1 MSELNDLIGVEA
13 YPISLDDMVKGTSLG
28 TIDPPKSAIRNRAAT
43 VALTSEPDKALENYQ
58 IMMAESENGDSSY
71 TQALQDRVVNTV
83 QEQDQKTLMNILADP
98 AVPYEQKKQAIS
110 QLKLNPA
117 LKETSAIMHNNLA
130 SQTSEGE
137 RPDEE
142 DARINATSKA
152 LNEINQERT
161 QRQALINSH
170 MANLKGAGVETV
182 GEMAA
187 LWVMPFGNNIAVAR
201 ERAGAG
207 GTAGEIFKAF
217 ALPGSDVMSRRQ
229 KLENLPPAA
238 REEMTRN
245 ILTNLKDSSGV
256 LMSDND
262 FQEWQRAQ
270 QLLDEGGYSNTDVWL
285 DNLSGLLDVVGLGFT
300 VRSVKGVAKAGKAVK
315 SVEETVPV
323 VNKTSYEQ
331 PTVQPVVNKPVG
343 IQGDDL
349 ATVTGKPTAGA
360 YDKRISD
367 LEAEKAQLLGKA
379 SNTLDKGEVANLK
392 SEREALVANFK
403 SEGSKSDIA
412 KRLQEAN
419 KITSKEAKKQ
429 AESIFTNL
437 ENDLNAKIG
446 RIDEQLT
453 TNKEASTVIQR
464 VAEIEKQI
472 ATLKKN
478 NTEMFIKKSPVAD
491 MVERINLN
499 SPLGQS
505 HPLSPHSTIKQSN
518 PEKARDSFKA
528 IFEGDEAVA
537 EGVANSTKQ
546 DALAQD
552 VFPKAVTDSGKV
564 AAEPVDI
571 QRSIRQGMIPERA
584 YEFMSKIGRIDFTP
598 MEKAAIRGNIV
609 NDFQS
614 AKGLVLHESM
624 GGFNTSFK
632 ADGGSVKISA
642 VYGKPEGAWSNAQD
656 AVSQATYALSK
667 YGILPEEVKILKNDG
682 LDYVPVKL
690 EDVKDVPGS
699 YMIRIESE
707 HKFTTGD
714 VVDPTNPVRFE
725 GITTKLNFL
734 DRLPF
739 SFKLQGGISSYL
751 ADAASRID
759 PKITRAQT
767 AAQDYSAKLE
777 KILLDEAAKYSDQY
791 VKLPKEAQK
800 RVDEYLFEANIKGM
814 KMDMADMKLT
824 RGMSDE
830 EIDAVKSFRDFWDGQ
845 FYLEN
850 ADVIRQYNEQ
860 GYMLFRNASDEF
872 HVKPMAKNSNLYN
885 QNNLYDPAIGQVR
898 LFTRQ
903 EIDEL
908 YDKGGA
914 INQYRRPVQI
924 GQDTVTHMVIRNTPS
939 EYARKFRDSDMVL
952 NYREGYFTVHY
963 DKPRFIDKTFTD
975 ANGVKITKA
984 VAVGKDSVEA
994 ESYVKRANHNAT
1006 SGEVYSHRADDRMLR
1021 RGSDEWFD
1029 IESARGR
1036 IAQRYRGK
1044 ALEVAT
1050 GNNLLGGME
1059 IVESP
1064 VTSAMKS
1071 AKSIA
1076 GQAITR
1082 PVIETGKARV
1092 MQQFGHL
1099 FKSDGMGG
1107 RIWPRSISEI
1117 GEKGGQV
1124 IKEVADA
1131 RTNWAYLHHLE
1142 NGYINGMDEF
1152 YKQFMYAMAEKS
1164 GELGLG
1170 KIQRGFG
1177 EAARVSPTG
1186 GMKQAVFTA
1195 TIAANPI
1202 RQAMVQMHQAVR
1214 TFAYNPIS
1222 WANGN
1227 IISLPAEFLT
1237 YVVDGRPRAA
1247 YNKSSFVRFIEDSGV
1262 MDAVDKQNLVRSTL
1276 IDAAEAR
1283 SLPTKAAS
1291 KTFEVMRKIGF
1302 DQGEKGNML
1311 MHMAAVYDKYVRN
1324 GANVDSAD
1332 VKAAMMSEARAISYE
1347 MNFAGDMPYNQT
1359 SSAFFLQFLQVPHKA
1374 FLQSFNRKLT
1384 GVERARLLAGDVIL
1398 WGPPVLMVNALAEK
1412 VFGTDIL
1419 PENKTAR
1426 EILTEGMEAYSLN
1439 TMFRDLTGKED
1450 IHIDF
1455 SSLAPYDYMGWAEML
1470 HSFYTGGLQKM
1481 MMSSPAGQLLF
1492 SEQGRV
1498 RNAMGSA
1505 MRFMGV
1511 AKPVGETP
1519 DSFMHALNEIAKI
1532 SSGWNN
1538 AYKAHLMLETYKR
1551 FDAYGKPTGDM
1562 EHAVEA
1568 FAQVLGFGGMSQ
1580 KQLFEMSKKVSDT
1593 KKNHEDEVKSAFKDT
1608 LRYYQSSWEKGATDL
1623 DQLNAVAQFMLS
1635 KYEYDSE
1642 AQKIIQR
1649 ELGFVIQDPDQ
1660 QILTRIIKSSN
1671 IPGIEDTISKIK
1683 LGPFSEDDKQ
1693 RAIRV
1698 LEDAKKYR
1706 QEKEVK

>member
-1 MSELNDLIGVEA
+1 MSELNDLIGVET
-13 YPISLDDMVKGTSLG
+13 YLISLDDMVKGTSLG

-110 QLKLNPA
+110 QLKFNPT

-217 ALPGSDVMSRRQ
+217 TLPGSDVMSRRQ

-300 VRSVKGVAKAGKAVK
+300 VRSVKGVAKAGKAGK
-315 SVEETVPV
+315 IVEETPS
-323 VNKTSYEQ
+323 KIAE
-331 PTVQPVVNKPVG
+331 TV
-343 IQGDDL
+343 
-349 ATVTGKPTAGA
+349 
-360 YDKRISD
+360 
-367 LEAEKAQLLGKA
+367 
-379 SNTLDKGEVANLK
+379 
-392 SEREALVANFK
+392 
-403 SEGSKSDIA
+403 
-412 KRLQEAN
+412 
-419 KITSKEAKKQ
+419 KKQ
-429 AESIFTNL
+429 QNVEDVFKKTEIADTIER
-437 ENDLNAKIG
+437 IG
-446 RIDEQLT
+446 R
-453 TNKEASTVIQR
+453 NA
-464 VAEIEKQI
+464 
-472 ATLKKN
+472 
-478 NTEMFIKKSPVAD
+478 
-491 MVERINLN
+491 
-499 SPLGQS
+499 PLGQS

-552 VFPKAVTDSGKV
+552 VFPKAVTDSWKV

-571 QRSIRQGMIPERA
+571 QRSIRQGMVPERA

-739 SFKLQGGISSYL
+739 SFNLQGGISSYL

-800 RVDEYLFEANIKGM
+800 RVDEYLFEANINGM
-814 KMDMADMKLT
+814 KMDIADMKLV

-1124 IKEVADA
+1124 TKEVADA

-1398 WGPPVLMVNALAEK
+1398 WGPPALLVNTLAEK

-1426 EILTEGMEAYSLN
+1426 EILTEGMEAYSMN